1 MTLTRRNLPST
12 ARLLGFA
19 AVCDHGSFTG
29 AAAALNQTQA
39 AISRQ
44 IRELEGELSVR
55 LFVRHASGVTLTQQG
70 EILAGS
76 LGGLEQVARA
86 VEEIWRRK
94 RGRDITVL
102 TDHSLVS
109 SFVLPR
115 IATFER
121 ANPGVRV
128 NVISSGRTAVEAGI
142 EYDIAVSYGLP
153 DDSRTVFLIARDEIF
168 PVAAPTLAADISGM
182 TRIEDLAQ
190 FPLLE
195 LVQQREDRMS
205 WTTYLEALGV
215 KAEIRPRAVFDSYAG
230 LLEAA
235 QAGHGVALGWGFTV
249 APQIDRGSLLRIGTW
264 SLASPFT
271 LNAYAARQ
279 AGNPQDKPLAAVLEA
294 LASSPG
300 QQSYQ
305 ADPVA
310 AAVTA

>member
-19 AVCDHGSFTG
+19 AVCEHGSFTG

-39 AISRQ
+39 AVSRQ
-44 IRELEGELSVR
+44 IRELEDELSVR
-55 LFVRHASGVTLTQQG
+55 LFLRHASGATLTQQG

-86 VEEIWRRK
+86 IDEIRRRK
-94 RGRDITVL
+94 RGGDITVL

-115 IATFER
+115 IAAFER
-121 ANPGVRV
+121 ANPGFTV
-128 NVISSGRTAVEAGI
+128 NVISSGRPAAEAGI
-142 EYDIAVSYGLP
+142 EHDVAVSYGLP
-153 DDSRTVFLIARDEIF
+153 DDGPTTFLIARDEIF
-168 PVAAPTLAADISGM
+168 PVAAPALAAEISGLK
-182 TRIEDLAQ
+182 RVKDLAQ

-235 QAGHGVALGWGFTV
+235 QAGHGVALGWGLTV
-249 APQIDRGSLLRIGTW
+249 APQIGRGSLLRIGTW

-294 LASSPG
+294 LASRPG
-300 QQSYQ
+300 
-305 ADPVA
+305 
-310 AAVTA
+310 